1 MPDGLHRAP
10 MATAIEELR
19 GRVEA
24 FLRELTE
31 EDYRNR
37 AGLQPESRLA
47 VVHERHAALAD
58 RDLLAEA
65 RARRGEAS
73 AEEERVGWACLE
85 EFLTTNWLEHA
96 VRAVQDRI
104 QVMEAGAA
112 LDLPDESIPLR
123 AADPRLRNEESRPR
137 REAIEA
143 ARCRALQALL
153 PHHAELWD
161 RLHDLAGE
169 LGHPS
174 YADLCAHI
182 SGTCLRDLAP
192 ETEELL
198 RETADAYEEHLR
210 WYARRH
216 LNVPFHELK
225 RHDLVRLFRAP
236 QWDSAFPPTG
246 MVGACRGAVEKLGVD
261 SRADG
266 HIQLDLEGRP
276 TKSPRA
282 FVAAVEI
289 PDRVILVT
297 RPAGGPDDYRS
308 YLHELGHALHYGYT
322 DRRLPVEFRYL
333 GDNAVTEGWAFLM
346 DGLLGERGWLR
357 RFLGMDHPEDFLR
370 LNAFHKLFLLRR
382 YAAKLQYELALH
394 GGEAPRD
401 RAELYAHLLGQAT
414 RAEFPREM
422 HLSDVDLHFYA
433 ARYWRAWRFHA
444 HFREFLMERF
454 DEEWYRND
462 RTGPF
467 LIGLWRQ
474 GQRHRVEELAAQL
487 GLPDE
492 SLKPLLRNL
501 LHDLR

>member
-1 MPDGLHRAP
+1 MDIGDLRA
-10 MATAIEELR
+10 
-19 GRVEA
+19 RVEG
-24 FLRELTE
+24 FIRELTQ

-37 AGLQPESRLA
+37 AGLQVESRLA
-47 VVHERHAALAD
+47 AVHERHAALAD
-58 RDLLAEA
+58 RDLLLEA
-65 RARRGEAS
+65 RERRGKAG
-73 AEEERVGWACLE
+73 AEEEHAGWACLE

-96 VRAVQDRI
+96 VRGIQDRL
-104 QVMEAGAA
+104 QAMEAGAT
-112 LDLPDESIPLR
+112 LDLPEESIPLR
-123 AADPRLRNEESRPR
+123 AADPRICNEERRAR
-137 REAIEA
+137 REALEA
-143 ARCRALQALL
+143 ARCRALATLL
-153 PHHAELWD
+153 PLHAELWD
-161 RLHDLAGE
+161 RAHDLAQE

-174 YADLCAHI
+174 YAALCASI
-182 SGTCLRDLAP
+182 SGVPLEGLAP
-192 ETEELL
+192 EADELL
-198 RETADAYEEHLR
+198 RETEDAYEEHLR

-216 LNVPFHELK
+216 LNVPFRELK
-225 RHDLVRLFRAP
+225 RHDLLRLFRAP
-236 QWDSAFPPTG
+236 QWDAAFPPAG
-246 MVGACRGAVEKLGVD
+246 MVAACGAAVEKMGVD
-261 SRADG
+261 PRAEG
-266 HIQLDLEGRP
+266 RIRPDLEARA

-322 DRRLPVEFRYL
+322 DRRLPAEFRYL
-333 GDNAVTEGWAFLM
+333 GDNAVTESWAFLL

-370 LNAFHKLFLLRR
+370 LNAFHRLFLLRR

-394 GGEAPRD
+394 GGDPPRD
-401 RAELYAHLLGQAT
+401 RAELYTHLLGRAT

-433 ARYWRAWRFHA
+433 ARYWRAWLFHA
-444 HFREFLMERF
+444 QFREFLVERF

-474 GQRHRVEELAAQL
+474 GQRHRVEDLAAQL

-492 SLKPLLRNL
+492 GLKPLLRHL
-501 LHDLR
+501 TEHLR